1 MTKPTTGTRH
11 SYALAPDERL
21 VLRFTSRADCKEFV
35 RGSNGTVFTTAP
47 HVRTLLKARCLDS
60 VKWQD
65 VTDLETGVD
74 FQICSY

>member
-1 MTKPTTGTRH
+1 MTKLTTGSRH

-35 RGSNGTVFTTAP
+35 RSSNGTVFTTAP
-47 HVRTLLKARCLDS
+47 RVRTLLKARWLGR

-65 VTDLETGVD
+65 VTDLETGIDLQV
-74 FQICSY
+74 CSY